1 MAFTYNNQEKRWYNN
16 GQRIRLGNRI
26 KNSDGSYLQLNSDGT
41 STKLYDDKTK
51 RFTRGANNKLL
62 VNRQDMDNIKAQH
75 VFQNNKWRNDSVAS
89 ANRPYIQSKP
99 QIIKPNNVNPN
110 ISTDDNDTFLDK
122 NHTLRKLYHK
132 YAPKDTDSNFMKN
145 INLAYDDII
154 NYSNRNWTPKGRLRA
169 MGDQA
174 RFINH
179 GLAAIIGAPLNSIL
193 PESSKET
200 IGQIGS
206 VLDPSKLIN
215 TAGYA
220 VRNGS
225 WRAPWDKNNTGF
237 LDRSVF
243 GDGWGDTGTRQD
255 WNDIGNAVVSVVGL
269 KGAGSAAKGAVS
281 GIRSASKI
289 GAQAA
294 KDVVTS
300 GVKTAAKN
308 TVKNISQAKDLDFVP
323 VLSNIRSGSRMARN
337 IKNTFSP
344 IRTTQ
349 ALGARKYLGNVAAPM
364 WHYTMAADPMSFMYA
379 GNPVSMKTY
388 SLGQYKNGGQ
398 LIPKHQLGKVIKL
411 IERVPEL
418 AKKAPEVFERASEAV
433 KPAISFGERAFN
445 KAKNFV
451 NGTAQATKEWNAQAG
466 KKALVNKNGN
476 FDNRFLWVRQ
486 AEHKA
491 LQAGRN
497 AFNDFS
503 KNIAEAD
510 KTYLNAKQRSYKLTP
525 EMEQGLSNAKQT
537 AYNTVKNNAI
547 VNRANQI
554 KQDRINNLT
563 YIPRVIRQQ
572 IKKHPIVSTAI
583 ESSLAG
589 NGMYE
594 LYNQNS
600 ADNIIG
606 KDNTGHSIFINY
618 PNFKGSAENAIKVGS
633 IDLGGAFNKVTGLH
647 DNYLPVGHAA
657 TILVDNNGKSKY
669 IEYGRYDK
677 DMPYVIGSE
686 RRNTKGGN
694 WRVIDLPNKKSTEN
708 DSVYMRRIESL
719 LPDTKTGDY
728 TITSIPNVDTDKA
741 YNYVISSSNDSKR
754 EQYNI
759 THTCAVE
766 AKKLG
771 LDFRVSSD
779 GTCHAFDKN
788 GYDQMAKVWSN
799 IPGTSQRIS
808 ESVMSRGKTYNMNK
822 LDK

>member
-1 MAFTYNNQEKRWYNN
+1 MAFTYNSQEKRWYNN

-41 STKLYDDKTK
+41 STKLYDDNTK

-99 QIIKPNNVNPN
+99 QISKPTKQVTAEKIYDPKTTDNNFVRNLN
-110 ISTDDNDTFLDK
+110 LASDDA
-122 NHTLRKLYHK
+122 R
-132 YAPKDTDSNFMKN
+132 NFM
-145 INLAYDDII
+145 Y
-154 NYSNRNWTPKGRLRA
+154 RNPFTNKGATRA
-169 MGDQA
+169 MGDA
-174 RFINH
+174 SRFVNH
-179 GLAAIIGAPLNSIL
+179 ILAGTVGAALNKVL
-193 PESSKET
+193 PDSSKEF
-200 IGQIGS
+200 IGQAGKA
-206 VLDPSKLIN
+206 LDPSKLAN

-220 VRNGS
+220 IQTGQ
-225 WRAPWDKNNTGF
+225 WRAPWDSNNKGF
-237 LDRSVF
+237 HDRSIF
-243 GDGWGDTGTRQD
+243 SDQWWGDDEDRQD
-255 WNDIGNAVVSVVGL
+255 LTDFGNAVTSVIGL

-433 KPAISFGERAFN
+433 KPAISFGEKAFN

-451 NGTAQATKEWNAQAG
+451 NGTTQATKEWNAQAG

-486 AEHKA
+486 AERKA

-510 KTYLNAKQRSYKLTP
+510 KTYLNAKQKSYVLSPEVEAKLI
-525 EMEQGLSNAKQT
+525 NAKQA
-537 AYNTVKNNAI
+537 AYNAVKDNAI
-547 VNRANQI
+547 ANKARQIRNRNI
-554 KQDRINNLT
+554 KIGVPVLGTLGAAGYTQYNA
-563 YIPRVIRQQ
+563 PIRQYLND
-572 IKKHPIVSTAI
+572 
-583 ESSLAG
+583 LAG
-589 NGMYE
+589 NVFNVKSKKETNSDYSSS
-594 LYNQNS
+594 YNDDMSRLAQIAYRQYVRNNGYPKDGDTISLGLSPSVYKEVNS
-600 ADNIIG
+600 SGKYGHFTVPNIAKAALGGNNQVEFTNGGTSGRIVRDSKTGKTYVKLTDKTAWDADSPEQAEQWKNGGIGGKVRYFMSKYGSSG
-606 KDNTGHSIFINY
+606 KDNIGNTQSFIFEI
-618 PNFKGSAENAIKVGS
+618 PS
-633 IDLGGAFNKVTGLH
+633 D
-647 DNYLPVGHAA
+647 
-657 TILVDNNGKSKY
+657 TIS
-669 IEYGRYDK
+669 
-677 DMPYVIGSE
+677 
-686 RRNTKGGN
+686 
-694 WRVIDLPNKKSTEN
+694 
-708 DSVYMRRIESL
+708 
-719 LPDTKTGDY
+719 GDY
-728 TITSIPNVDTDKA
+728 KGRLRDIK
-741 YNYVISSSNDSKR
+741 
-754 EQYNI
+754 
-759 THTCAVE
+759 
-766 AKKLG
+766 
-771 LDFRVSSD
+771 
-779 GTCHAFDKN
+779 
-788 GYDQMAKVWSN
+788 
-799 IPGTSQRIS
+799 PGKYKQ
-808 ESVMSRGKTYNMNK
+808 
-822 LDK
+822 